1 MPLQNYV
8 ERTPV
13 IFSAYISPSSGSKKF
28 TNGTVIKP
36 YKGFKTNIGS
46 SFNLEEGEFTAPV
59 EGVYEFSFAISRNTD
74 KGTCYIIVEKNSA
87 KNLQF
92 IADADSGELDTL
104 SFSWFLEL
112 EKSDKIRLKV
122 ANNSPSFYAS
132 NTANAIFNGK
142 YVGPT
147 ITDTTIESRTIESR
161 SANIEISDTK
171 LLYDLKKE
179 SLLQNDFVSEEEQ
192 IIQKTVDDN
201 EPLTKDMEKAM
212 AQRKGDFGE
221 ITEGN
226 HEKDNN

>member
-13 IFSAYISPSSGSKKF
+13 IFSAYISPSSSKSF
-28 TNGTVIKP
+28 ANGTIIKP
-36 YKGFKTNIGS
+36 YDGFKTNIGN
-46 SFNLEEGEFTAPV
+46 SFNLESGEFKTPI
-59 EGVYEFSFAISRNTD
+59 EGIYEFSCAISRSTE
-74 KGTCYIIVEKNSA
+74 KGGNYIIVEKNGV
-87 KNLQF
+87 KNMQF
-92 IADADSGELDTL
+92 IADSNSNELDTL

-112 EKSDKIRLKV
+112 EKYDKIRLKV

-132 NTANAIFNGK
+132 KTANAIFNGK

-147 ITDTTIESRTIESR
+147 ITDTTIESR

-212 AQRKGDFGE
+212 AQ
-221 ITEGN
+221 
-226 HEKDNN
+226 

>member
-13 IFSAYISPSSGSKKF
+13 IFSAYISPSSSKSF
-28 TNGTVIKP
+28 ANGTIIKP
-36 YKGFKTNIGS
+36 YDGFKTNIGN
-46 SFNLEEGEFTAPV
+46 SFNLESGEFKTPI
-59 EGVYEFSFAISRNTD
+59 EGIYEFSCAISRSTE
-74 KGTCYIIVEKNSA
+74 KGGNYIIVEKNGV
-87 KNLQF
+87 KNMQF
-92 IADADSGELDTL
+92 IADSNSNELDTL

-112 EKSDKIRLKV
+112 EKYDKIRLKV
-122 ANNSPSFYAS
+122 ADNSPSFYAS
-132 NTANAIFNGK
+132 KTANAIFNGK

-147 ITDTTIESRTIESR
+147 ITDTTIESR

-221 ITEGN
+221 ITEEN
-226 HEKDNN
+226 YEKDKH